1 LVPFTQPL
9 RSGDQV
15 EILTSKSQSPKAEWV
30 EHVTTSVAKSRL
42 ASSLRKDRRQIIAL
56 GEKTFND
63 FIISHGHQPSNEI
76 INRTLVRL
84 GFKNPDEFFYKLGS
98 KGIVLDDNSY
108 RRIFAKSNNNKLM
121 QYLTLGL
128 ARPKSDPQLTDN
140 IKESIN
146 RKQTYI
152 LHTKDGVPNY
162 TIANCCHPIPGDEV
176 LGIVAPNETT
186 VIVHKQECP
195 EAMKIKSS
203 YGSRIVSTIW
213 ETDESQAFPV
223 AIEIKG
229 IDRKGMLNDITNII
243 TEKLNINMQS
253 FNIKADK
260 GVFVGKIDIFAH
272 DAQLVEHLCTLL
284 KKIKGLQSAVRI
296 Q

>member
-1 LVPFTQPL
+1 
-9 RSGDQV
+9 
-15 EILTSKSQSPKAEWV
+15 
-30 EHVTTSVAKSRL
+30 
-42 ASSLRKDRRQIIAL
+42 
-56 GEKTFND
+56 
-63 FIISHGHQPSNEI
+63 
-76 INRTLVRL
+76 
-84 GFKNPDEFFYKLGS
+84 
-98 KGIVLDDNSY
+98 
-108 RRIFAKSNNNKLM
+108 M

-128 ARPKSDPQLTDN
+128 ARPKNDPQLTDN
-140 IKESIN
+140 IKESID

-152 LHTKDGVPNY
+152 LRTKDGVPNY
-162 TIANCCHPIPGDEV
+162 TIANCCHPIPGDDV

-195 EAMKIKSS
+195 EAMKIKST
-203 YGSRIVSTIW
+203 YGSRIVSTMW

-223 AIEIKG
+223 TIQIKG

-243 TEKLNINMQS
+243 TGKLNINMRS

-260 GVFVGKIDIFAH
+260 GVFVGEIDIFAH
-272 DAQLVEHLCTLL
+272 DAQLVEQLCSLL

>member
-1 LVPFTQPL
+1 
-9 RSGDQV
+9 
-15 EILTSKSQSPKAEWV
+15 
-30 EHVTTSVAKSRL
+30 
-42 ASSLRKDRRQIIAL
+42 
-56 GEKTFND
+56 
-63 FIISHGHQPSNEI
+63 
-76 INRTLVRL
+76 
-84 GFKNPDEFFYKLGS
+84 
-98 KGIVLDDNSY
+98 
-108 RRIFAKSNNNKLM
+108 
-121 QYLTLGL
+121 
-128 ARPKSDPQLTDN
+128 
-140 IKESIN
+140 
-146 RKQTYI
+146 
-152 LHTKDGVPNY
+152 
-162 TIANCCHPIPGDEV
+162 